1 MSLTAQQI
9 QNIQIDYGIVFANYG
24 ETDVQKLGPSRG
36 GGEFSA
42 ENKVRDIEYDGSK
55 GKTMGMQVIE
65 SIDASLKINI
75 LDMSIPVLALAMP
88 YATLAG
94 DGSGVPYSLTCKSG
108 AVDAFASTSYL
119 KNITM
124 FCKTIAGAYK
134 KITLYNALNES
145 PFGFKAAPKGEGEV
159 EIQFDAHWDATD
171 DSVDLFKV
179 EDVASL
185 TIDVIKPT
193 LIAVPA
199 DEAAAI
205 AVSSTMTATFNEDVL
220 PGDINADNFVMIK
233 SADGTVIEGAL
244 TYVVATKIASFTPT
258 VSLTALTPY
267 IWMISRVKDNNGNVM
282 LPVILNFTTA

>member
-36 GGEFSA
+36 GGEFTA
-42 ENKVRDIEYDGSK
+42 EQKVRDIEYDGSK
-55 GKTMGMQVIE
+55 GKTKGMQVIE
-65 SIDASLKINI
+65 SVDASLKVNI
-75 LDMSIPVLALAMP
+75 LDMSLPVLAMAMP

-94 DGSGVPYSLTCKSG
+94 DGTTTPYSLTCETAS
-108 AVDAFASTSYL
+108 VDVLADTAYL

-124 FCKTIAGAYK
+124 FCKTISGAYK
-134 KITLYNALNES
+134 KITLYNAMNENK
-145 PFGFKAAPKGEGEV
+145 FGLKAAPKGEGEV
-159 EIQFDAHWDATD
+159 EIIFDAHWDAVD
-171 DSVDLFKV
+171 DTANLFKV

-199 DEAAAI
+199 DAAA
-205 AVSSTMTATFNEDVL
+205 AVVVSSTMTATFSEDVL

-233 SADGTVIEGAL
+233 SADGTVIAGAL
-244 TYVVATKIASFTPT
+244 TYVIATKIASFKPT
-258 VSLTALTPY
+258 LSLTAATPY

-282 LPVILNFTTA
+282 LPIILNFTTA